1 MLNLENIGI
10 EFSGRWLLKNASY
23 QFLPGERIGLIG
35 RNGAGKSTLLRMIS
49 GDVDPTEGNIHRA
62 GGLKVAFFN
71 QDLLS
76 YETERPVD
84 DVARDA
90 FAPVL
95 KLGEEIEALLARM
108 EAGETNETLLN
119 ELSQKQELFETREGK
134 LVDSKVHGTLTGLGF
149 SPSEQKLPYLTFS
162 GGWRMRVLLAKMLL
176 MEPDILLLDEP
187 TNHLDLPSIQWLE
200 NYLRTFKGTTIIVS
214 HDRFFID
221 RMAQKIVEISFHQ
234 LQIYNGNYAY
244 FLKEKA
250 LRQEQHIK
258 EYENQQRYFTEQERF
273 INRFRYKASKA
284 RQVQSKIKQLEK
296 IERLQA
302 PEEET
307 MGLNIRFTMKVRSG
321 KEVLR
326 LKDIHKAYGEKL
338 ILDNTTAT
346 VMRGD
351 KIGLIGANGLGK
363 STLLRI
369 LAGTEPF
376 EGNKEAGHQVQ
387 ESFFAQHQLE
397 ALNLKNS
404 ILEELEE
411 TVKDRTDTEIRSLLG
426 SFMFSGED
434 VDKKITVLS
443 GGEKSRV
450 ALAKTLVS
458 EANFLL
464 LDEPTNHLDIQSIQI
479 LVEALNAYEGTYVLV
494 SHDRYF
500 LEQVS
505 NKIWYIED
513 HQVKEYPGSY
523 TEFNEWKA
531 RQEAALQASDAPE
544 PSVPRIAEKTE
555 KASDTPTL
563 SYNEQKQR
571 KNRIKKLQ
579 RDQESAEA
587 SIESLEQKLVELE
600 LKMAEPAVASD
611 FDQLQ
616 AVQKEYQET
625 QSELE
630 TKIAAWE
637 AILTELESYD

>member
-23 QFLPGERIGLIG
+23 QFLSGERIGLIG

-49 GDVDPTEGNIHRA
+49 GDAYPTEGNIHRA

-76 YETERPVD
+76 YQTDRPVD

-95 KLGEEIEALLARM
+95 KLGEEIEDILARM

-119 ELSQKQELFETREGK
+119 DLSQKQELFETREGK

-149 SPSEQKLPYLTFS
+149 SPAEQHLPYETFS

-221 RMAQKIVEISFHQ
+221 RMAQKIVEISFQQ

-250 LRQEQHIK
+250 LRQDQHIK
-258 EYENQQRYFTEQERF
+258 EYENQQRYFTEQELF

-296 IERLQA
+296 IKRLQP

-307 MGLNIRFTMKVRSG
+307 IGLNIRFTMKVRSG

-397 ALNLKNS
+397 ALNLTNS
-404 ILEELEE
+404 VLEELEE

-505 NKIWYIED
+505 NKIWYIEN
-513 HQVKEYPGSY
+513 HQVKEYPGNY
-523 TEFNEWKA
+523 TEFNEWRV
-531 RQEAALQASDAPE
+531 RQAEALQISEALE
-544 PSVPRIAEKTE
+544 PSVPRIAEKEAKETN
-555 KASDTPTL
+555 STTL

-579 RDQESAEA
+579 RDQERAEA
-587 SIESLEQKLVELE
+587 SVESFEQKLADLE

-616 AVQKEYQET
+616 ATQTEYQET
-625 QSELE
+625 QQQLE
-630 TKIAAWE
+630 AQIVAWE

>member
-1 MLNLENIGI
+1 
-10 EFSGRWLLKNASY
+10 LKGASY

-49 GDVDPTEGNIHRA
+49 GDLSPTEGQIHRA

-76 YETERPVD
+76 YQTERSID
-84 DVARDA
+84 AVARDA
-90 FAPVL
+90 FEPVL
-95 KLGEEIEALLARM
+95 QLGKEINGLLARM
-108 EAGETNETLLN
+108 EAGETNESLLN
-119 ELSQKQELFETREGK
+119 ELSQKQELFEAREGR
-134 LVDSKVHGTLTGLGF
+134 LVDSKVHSTLSGLGF
-149 SPSEQKLPYLTFS
+149 TPEEQQMPYQTFS

-200 NYLRTFKGTTIIVS
+200 NYLRSFKGTTILVS
-214 HDRFFID
+214 HDRHFID
-221 RMAQKIVEISFHQ
+221 RMAQKIIEISFQQ
-234 LQIYNGNYAY
+234 LQIYNGNYGY
-244 FLKEKA
+244 YLKEKV
-250 LRQEQHIK
+250 LRQEQHQK
-258 EYENQQRYFTEQERF
+258 EYENQQKYFAEQERF

-307 MGLNIRFTMKVRSG
+307 MGLSIRFSMKVRSG

-326 LKDIHKAYGEKL
+326 LKDIHKAYDEKL
-338 ILDNTTAT
+338 ILEGAEAT
-346 VMRGD
+346 VLRGD

-369 LAGTEPF
+369 LAGTESY
-376 EGNKEAGHQVQ
+376 EGQKEAGYQV
-387 ESFFAQHQLE
+387 EEAFFAQHQLE
-397 ALNLKNS
+397 ALNLKHS
-404 ILEELEE
+404 ILEELDAH
-411 TVKDRTDTEIRSLLG
+411 VSDRTETEIRSLLG
-426 SFMFSGED
+426 SFMFSGEA
-434 VDKKITVLS
+434 VDKKIQVLS

-513 HQVKEYPGSY
+513 YQVKEYPGNY
-523 TEFNEWKA
+523 LEFSEWKA
-531 RQEAALQASDAPE
+531 RQEANHAGEAMEAN
-544 PSVPRIAEKTE
+544 VPRSGPPKEDVSKE
-555 KASDTPTL
+555 TPQL
-563 SYNEQKQR
+563 SYQEQKQR

-579 RDQESAEA
+579 REQEEA
-587 SIESLEQKLVELE
+587 
-600 LKMAEPAVASD
+600 
-611 FDQLQ
+611 
-616 AVQKEYQET
+616 
-625 QSELE
+625 
-630 TKIAAWE
+630 
-637 AILTELESYD
+637 